1 MAAFFVI
8 RSSEV
13 WTSVEKRK
21 KYPLFRRYP
30 WAIRPAAQGALQLPR
45 ACKMSAGTAF
55 VPSRRGLEGD
65 GVFSSLRP
73 VFCKAQSGDLNHCSH
88 IRRPANTDDRRP
100 GRNIS
105 RCLFFLLDI
114 PDRFYDLP
122 VISPFARLEG
132 CILNLHMHTKG
143 NEL

>member
-45 ACKMSAGTAF
+45 ACKMSAGTANATAKI
-55 VPSRRGLEGD
+55 PK
-65 GVFSSLRP
+65 FS
-73 VFCKAQSGDLNHCSH
+73 VG
-88 IRRPANTDDRRP
+88 
-100 GRNIS
+100 
-105 RCLFFLLDI
+105 
-114 PDRFYDLP
+114 
-122 VISPFARLEG
+122 FAL
-132 CILNLHMHTKG
+132 
-143 NEL
+143 